1 MKPRYTPTPG
11 RLRRGFTLV
20 EIMVSVTILGI
31 LIAIAVPT
39 YRHFQ
44 RRAENTTFVNN
55 LRIFSQAFETFAMKY
70 GAWPPT
76 AGPGVVPFID
86 SNRTMSGEFRD
97 VDWMA
102 PTSVGGNWQWNF
114 SSSSH
119 PRAYISVV
127 NVTATTSQMTE
138 IDAILDDGILTSG
151 NFKGSGTTYT
161 WVVQQ

>member
-76 AGPGVVPFID
+76 AGPGVV
-86 SNRTMSGEFRD
+86 RLLT
-97 VDWMA
+97 
-102 PTSVGGNWQWNF
+102 PTVLCPANSVTSIGWL
-114 SSSSH
+114 
-119 PRAYISVV
+119 PRR
-127 NVTATTSQMTE
+127 
-138 IDAILDDGILTSG
+138 
-151 NFKGSGTTYT
+151 
-161 WVVQQ
+161 

>member
-1 MKPRYTPTPG
+1 MKPRCDANRM
-11 RLRRGFTLV
+11 RLHRGFTLV
-20 EIMVSVTILGI
+20 EIMVAVVILGI

-39 YRHFQ
+39 YGHFQ
-44 RRAENTTFVNN
+44 RKAQNTTFMNN

-70 GAWPPT
+70 GAWPPS
-76 AGPGVVPFID
+76 AGPGVVPFLD

-102 PTSVGGNWQWNF
+102 PTPVGGNWQWNF

-119 PRAYISVV
+119 PRAYISIV
-127 NVTATTSQMTE
+127 NVTATAAQMTE
-138 IDAILDDGILTSG
+138 IDALLDDGILTSG